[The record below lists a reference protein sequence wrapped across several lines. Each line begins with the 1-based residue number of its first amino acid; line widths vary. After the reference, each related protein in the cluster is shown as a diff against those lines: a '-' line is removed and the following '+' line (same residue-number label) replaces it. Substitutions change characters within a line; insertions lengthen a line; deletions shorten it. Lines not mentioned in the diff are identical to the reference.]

1 MGVPLEPLVMT
12 LSGTLSA
19 TVEDGVV
26 AFSFVVENTG
36 DEPVGMQ
43 FADAQEFEVTVERDG
58 QPVWRYGE
66 GRMFAQMLS
75 SAELAPGERS
85 EYETE
90 WTDPDDGE
98 FLATAE
104 LVATDAECTAETEF
118 SV

>member
-1 MGVPLEPLVMT
+1 MT

-19 TVEDGVV
+19 TVDDDGVV
-26 AFSFVVENTG
+26 TFTFAVENTG
-36 DEPVGMQ
+36 DESVGMQ
-43 FADAQEFEVTVERDG
+43 FSDAQEFDVTVEDDG
-58 QPVWRYGE
+58 GTVWRYGE

-75 SAELAPGERS
+75 SSDLAPGERK

-104 LVATDAECTAETEF
+104 LVANDAECTADAEF